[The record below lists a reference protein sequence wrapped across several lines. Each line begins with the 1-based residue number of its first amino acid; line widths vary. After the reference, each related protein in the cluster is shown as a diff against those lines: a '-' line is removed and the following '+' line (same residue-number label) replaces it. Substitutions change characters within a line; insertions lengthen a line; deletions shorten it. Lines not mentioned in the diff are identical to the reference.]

1 MRAPPSMDGADTVS
15 PLTCIQ
21 VRRPFDLAASVHS
34 GQSHRWLRQPQGL
47 TTSPSTG
54 GSDPAHPEPV
64 EGGGGDPWHWG
75 IVYDNLVKIRSL
87 QSDPPGISLE
97 LSVDGAGSGAPASLV
112 ERFFRLDDDVSAIHA
127 DISRDP
133 RVARMVE
140 TYPGLRLLRVDPWEC
155 MVSFICSANSNLAR
169 IHANVESIA
178 GAYGRRLEVDG
189 HVRQTL
195 PTPSELAEVGEQPL
209 RDLGLGF
216 RAPYVAA
223 AARAVADGRLDLES
237 LRAMPYAEAQG
248 RLMELPGIGPKIA
261 DCILLHSLD
270 QLEAFPVDVWVRR
283 ALREWYF
290 DGRKG
295 LPDREMAAWAR
306 DHFGPWAG
314 YAELYLFHGRRL
326 MGRTNS
332 G

>member
-1 MRAPPSMDGADTVS
+1 MDGTTTVS
-15 PLTCIQ
+15 GTARL
-21 VRRPFDLAASVHS
+21 VVGRSFDLEASVHS
-34 GQSHRWLRQPQGL
+34 GQSHRWRRDGQG
-47 TTSPSTG
+47 
-54 GSDPAHPEPV
+54 AE
-64 EGGGGDPWHWG
+64 WHWG
-75 IVYDNLVKIRSL
+75 IVYDNLVKIRSTGL
-87 QSDPPGISLE
+87 GPSEGVCLE
-97 LSVDGAGSGAPASLV
+97 FSPAVAGGRDLVPQV
-112 ERFFRLDDDVSAIHA
+112 ERFFRLDDDVEGIHA
-127 DISRDP
+127 AISRDP
-133 RVARMVE
+133 RVAEMVGL
-140 TYPGLRLLRVDPWEC
+140 YPGLRLLRVDPWEC

-178 GAYGRRLEVDG
+178 EAYGRRLEVDG
-189 HVRQTL
+189 HVRSTL
-195 PTPSELAEVGEQPL
+195 PRPPELAEVGERRL

-223 AARAVADGRLDLES
+223 AAEAVAGGALDLEA
-237 LRAMPYAEAQG
+237 LRRMAYPDAHQ

-290 DGRKG
+290 DGRKSP
-295 LPDREMAAWAR
+295 PDGEMAAWAR
-306 DHFGPWAG
+306 DHFGRWAG

-326 MGRTNS
+326 MGRPKP

>member
-1 MRAPPSMDGADTVS
+1 MDGTTTVS
-15 PLTCIQ
+15 GTARLE
-21 VRRPFDLAASVHS
+21 VGRSFDLEASVHS
-34 GQSHRWLRQPQGL
+34 GQSHRWRRDGQG
-47 TTSPSTG
+47 
-54 GSDPAHPEPV
+54 AE
-64 EGGGGDPWHWG
+64 WHWG
-75 IVYDNLVKIRSL
+75 IVYDNLVKIRSTC
-87 QSDPPGISLE
+87 PGPSAAVCLE
-97 LSVDGAGSGAPASLV
+97 FYPAVSGGRDLAPQV
-112 ERFFRLDDDVSAIHA
+112 ERFFRLDDDIEGIRA

-133 RVARMVE
+133 RVAEMVGL
-140 TYPGLRLLRVDPWEC
+140 YPGLRLLRVDPWEC

-178 GAYGRRLEVDG
+178 EAYGRRLEVDG
-189 HVRQTL
+189 HVRYTL
-195 PTPSELAEVGEQPL
+195 PTPPELAEVGERRL
-209 RDLGLGF
+209 RDLALGF

-223 AARAVADGRLDLES
+223 AAVAVAGGALDLEA
-237 LRAMPYAEAQG
+237 LRLMPYPEAHQ

-290 DGRKG
+290 DGRKSP
-295 LPDREMAAWAR
+295 PDGEMAAWAR
-306 DHFGPWAG
+306 DHFGQWAG

-326 MGRTNS
+326 MGRPKP

>member
-1 MRAPPSMDGADTVS
+1 MDSRGTLSGPIRLEVGH
-15 PLTCIQ
+15 
-21 VRRPFDLAASVHS
+21 PFDLAATVHS
-34 GQSHRWLRQPQGL
+34 GQSHRWRRDG
-47 TTSPSTG
+47 
-54 GSDPAHPEPV
+54 
-64 EGGGGDPWHWG
+64 EGDEWHWG
-75 IVYDNLVKIRSL
+75 IVYDNLVKIRSRRL
-87 QSDPPGISLE
+87 GPSAAVCLE
-97 LSVDGAGSGAPASLV
+97 FSAAIANGGDAASQV
-112 ERFFRLDDDVSAIHA
+112 ERFFRLDDDVESIRA

-133 RVARMVE
+133 RVAEMVGL
-140 TYPGLRLLRVDPWEC
+140 YPGLRLLRVDPWEC
-155 MVSFICSANSNLAR
+155 MISFICSANSNLPR

-178 GAYGRRLEVDG
+178 ETYGRRLVVDG
-189 HVRQTL
+189 HVRFTL
-195 PTPSELAEVGEQPL
+195 PTPSELAEAGERRL

-223 AARAVADGRLDLES
+223 AAVAVAGGALDLEA
-237 LRAMPYAEAQG
+237 LRRMAYSEAHQ

-290 DGRKG
+290 DGRKS

-306 DHFGPWAG
+306 DHFGRWAG

-326 MGRTNS
+326 MGRP
-332 G
+332 GPA

>member
-1 MRAPPSMDGADTVS
+1 MDGPTTVPGTARLEVGHS
-15 PLTCIQ
+15 
-21 VRRPFDLAASVHS
+21 FDLEASVHS
-34 GQSHRWLRQPQGL
+34 GQSHRWRRDGH
-47 TTSPSTG
+47 G
-54 GSDPAHPEPV
+54 AE
-64 EGGGGDPWHWG
+64 WHWG
-75 IVYDNLVKIRSL
+75 IVYDNLVKIRSTRL
-87 QSDPPGISLE
+87 GPSAAVCLE
-97 LSVDGAGSGAPASLV
+97 FSPAIAGGHDLAPQIG
-112 ERFFRLDDDVSAIHA
+112 RFFRLDDDIESIRT

-133 RVARMVE
+133 RVAEMVGL
-140 TYPGLRLLRVDPWEC
+140 YPGLRLLRVDPWEC

-178 GAYGRRLEVDG
+178 EAYGRRLVVDG
-189 HVRQTL
+189 HVRFTL
-195 PTPSELAEVGEQPL
+195 PGPPELAQVGERRL
-209 RDLGLGF
+209 RGLGLGF

-223 AARAVADGRLDLES
+223 AATAVAEGALDLEA
-237 LRAMPYAEAQG
+237 LRRMAYPEAHE

-290 DGRKG
+290 DGRKSP
-295 LPDREMAAWAR
+295 PDGKMAAWAR
-306 DHFGPWAG
+306 DHFGRWAG

-326 MGRTNS
+326 MGRPRP